1 MYLHVVCGWQL
12 GNQELYGQEPRART
26 EGSFGSGQTIFPVH
40 CLFEMSRE
48 AFALPKYFN
57 TNIDVD
63 SNPQSAMEYLFQV
76 RKEAE
81 SMPSI
86 YSIANNV
93 VQYEV
98 NIIIDRR
105 ERCTW
110 SKSGTWFWSSN
121 RFISISIIEGW

>member
-1 MYLHVVCGWQL
+1 
-12 GNQELYGQEPRART
+12 
-26 EGSFGSGQTIFPVH
+26 
-40 CLFEMSRE
+40 MSRE

-81 SMPSI
+81 AMPSI

-98 NIIIDRR
+98 NTIIDRG
-105 ERCTW
+105 ERCT
-110 SKSGTWFWSSN
+110 
-121 RFISISIIEGW
+121 